1 MTQEGDGHG
10 PGREELLG
18 AEDVPGDSTG
28 VACPLCGGV
37 LWQPEE
43 GEQLRCRIGHCL
55 DSLEDLEKAQTTQIE
70 NLLWSAER
78 ALRERAVVLRRLA
91 HRSSPDSYS
100 GRTFQREAEA
110 ATANAEDLRRLL
122 ERGAAARAQPAE
134 EPAEQGR

>member
-1 MTQEGDGHG
+1 MTPDGDGQ
-10 PGREELLG
+10 GREEPLG
-18 AEDVPGDSTG
+18 AQDVSGDPTG
-28 VACPLCGGV
+28 VSCPLCGGV
-37 LWQPEE
+37 LWQVEE
-43 GEQLRCRIGHCL
+43 GDRLRCRIGHCL
-55 DSLEDLEKAQTTQIE
+55 DSLEDLEKAQTAKIE

-91 HRSSPDSYS
+91 HRSSPESYS

-122 ERGAAARAQPAE
+122 ERGAAARAQPAG